1 MIEIILFTKG
11 RDPNMIKY
19 EFYYDESE
27 HSRKINYKTV
37 SADNYYDNFVTMI
50 VGWSSVKN
58 TVLQKHTN
66 FEEKYTDRKDRNGE
80 IKSKMLSQK
89 QFSNGFAS
97 LNKQNAQFINDFL
110 SIFNEDTYIYFS
122 VYSKIEY
129 LVLQLFQNYSNSFS
143 FNAEAM
149 KYSITKALVM
159 YRPLEIINCIYE
171 SPNDFLEQLKKFFR
185 DRIEINK
192 SNLKLKRVETREFQ
206 NILFVLNYIS
216 YNPKLDWD
224 YHMPF
229 VGFKKYLKEKDIQD
243 YTLLIDK
250 EGEEEKES
258 KTLKSAL
265 EVGLD
270 NSYEANSIEIQG
282 LRIADMLA
290 GIISKLMKGLNDSFK
305 YQSIDDGINKKI
317 LDTSWFELNEVKL
330 ELYKKLYRI
339 ICEWQPAWYKA
350 YSGIYSDDLVV
361 FIALLKFM
369 NHFESVEELQK
380 DKDKQGEYFNTFACN
395 QLIEY
400 FNKRSFNCSFNL

>member
-1 MIEIILFTKG
+1 MIEIILFMKG
-11 RDPNMIKY
+11 RDPNMLKY

-50 VGWSSVKN
+50 VGWSSEKN

-89 QFSNGFAS
+89 QFSKGFAS

-110 SIFNEDTYIYFS
+110 SIFDEDTHIYFS
-122 VYSKIEY
+122 VCSKIEY
-129 LVLQLFQNYSNSFS
+129 LVLQLFQNYSNTFP

-192 SNLKLKRVETREFQ
+192 SNLNLKRVETREFQ

-270 NSYEANSIEIQG
+270 NLEEANSIEIQG

-290 GIISKLMKGLNDSFK
+290 GIISKLMKGLNDSLK

-339 ICEWQPAWYKA
+339 ICEWQPAWYK
-350 YSGIYSDDLVV
+350 
-361 FIALLKFM
+361 
-369 NHFESVEELQK
+369 
-380 DKDKQGEYFNTFACN
+380 
-395 QLIEY
+395 
-400 FNKRSFNCSFNL
+400 

>member
-11 RDPNMIKY
+11 RDPNMLKH

-50 VGWSSVKN
+50 VGWSSGKN

-97 LNKQNAQFINDFL
+97 LNKQNAQFIYDFL
-110 SIFNEDTYIYFS
+110 SIFDEDTHIYFS
-122 VYSKIEY
+122 VCSKIEY
-129 LVLQLFQNYSNSFS
+129 LVLQLFQNYSNSFL

-171 SPNDFLEQLKKFFR
+171 SPNDFFEQLKKFFR

-192 SNLKLKRVETREFQ
+192 SNLNLKRVETREFQ

-270 NSYEANSIEIQG
+270 NLEEANSIEIQG

-290 GIISKLMKGLNDSFK
+290 GIISKLMKGLNDSLK

-339 ICEWQPAWYKA
+339 ICEWQPAWYKS
-350 YSGIYSDDLVV
+350 YSGIYSDDLVA
-361 FIALLKFM
+361 FIALLNFM

-380 DKDKQGEYFNTFACN
+380 NKDKQGEYFNTFACN

-400 FNKRSFNCSFNL
+400 FKQRF